1 MRVNY
6 HPSGL
11 GLLFLNLQIY
21 TIIKKSMYDQD
32 SKGISYMAGFFMLI
46 AFTIAGLVMA
56 TAISDALWVQATGK
70 SLQTLSETGL
80 DPAHKNVYRLVQ
92 VITAVVG
99 YLLPALVTAYLL
111 NRRPMRLLG
120 VTHGFSFPQASLTVI
135 ILAASLFVATGFS
148 YITTLIPYPASWI
161 EQFDLMEKR
170 YSDQV
175 SATLSLSNPTDLVL
189 AIIVMAVFPAIG
201 EEVFFRGGLQ
211 NFLSRGTGRPWLA
224 IVVTSILFSLAHF
237 SFYGF
242 LSRVVLG
249 ITLGALFHYSGRLW
263 ISIFAHF
270 LNNALLIVLLYV
282 YMHQGKTVSEMM
294 MESKGNVL
302 GLLAIPVLIVLLATF
317 KKVSAPNR
325 V

>member
-1 MRVNY
+1 
-6 HPSGL
+6 
-11 GLLFLNLQIY
+11 
-21 TIIKKSMYDQD
+21 MYDQD
-32 SKGISYMAGFFMLI
+32 SKGISYMAGFFMLL

-56 TAISDALWVQATGK
+56 TAISDALWTNATGK
-70 SLQTLSETGL
+70 SLQTLTETGL
-80 DPAHKNVYRLVQ
+80 DPAHKNMYRLVQ
-92 VITAVVG
+92 VITAVIG
-99 YLLPALVTAYLL
+99 YLLPALVTAFLL
-111 NRRPMRLLG
+111 NRRPLRLLG
-120 VTHGFSFPQASLTVI
+120 VTQGFSFSQALLSIV
-135 ILAASLFVATGFS
+135 ILASALFVATGFS
-148 YITTLIPYPASWI
+148 YITTIFPYPESWVQ
-161 EQFDLMEKR
+161 QFDLMEKR
-170 YSDQV
+170 YSDQM
-175 SATLSLSNPTDLVL
+175 SATLSLEQPMDLIL

-263 ISIFAHF
+263 VSIFAHF

-294 MESKGNVL
+294 LESKGNLL
-302 GLLAIPVLIVLLATF
+302 GLIAIPVLIVLLAAF
-317 KKVSAPNR
+317 KKVSTPNR
-325 V
+325 VNP